1 MRLSELQNKNLVNV
15 SNGKNIG
22 NIIDVN
28 IDYQSG
34 NIKSFIIESKGSIL
48 TFLNKDNDM
57 EVKWN
62 DIQKIGEV
70 TRDDFCIL
78 ILLVSVAYVFL
89 DIIKKIANFCSSSFI
104 NNISTRDN
112 YHVFGIDKGDKE
124 IQSKYEKI
132 RNDNQNKAITSL
144 ILSII
149 INIICGIFSSIIAT
163 KFLL

>member
-48 TFLNKDNDM
+48 TFLNKYNDM

-62 DIQKIGEV
+62 DIQKIGEDV
-70 TRDDFCIL
+70 IL
-78 ILLVSVAYVFL
+78 V
-89 DIIKKIANFCSSSFI
+89 NM
-104 NNISTRDN
+104 R
-112 YHVFGIDKGDKE
+112 
-124 IQSKYEKI
+124 
-132 RNDNQNKAITSL
+132 
-144 ILSII
+144 
-149 INIICGIFSSIIAT
+149 
-163 KFLL
+163 